1 MYPFGGNDPAVPRPD
16 RWPVDTSGRAPRQRG
31 MSAHVLTSASELSQ
45 QSERLSEEVRRFL
58 TTVRAA

>member
-1 MYPFGGNDPAVPRPD
+1 VA
-16 RWPVDTSGRAPRQRG
+16 RASEETG
-31 MSAHVLTSASELSQ
+31 AAAAHVLTSASELSQ

>member
-1 MYPFGGNDPAVPRPD
+1 MAQASNGTSEVTGNIAGVA
-16 RWPVDTSGRAPRQRG
+16 RASEETG
-31 MSAHVLTSASELSQ
+31 AAAAHVLTSASELSQ